1 MQLVTVI
8 KSNLQIWED
17 QNIFWGHIH
26 KLRVNGHPIG
36 KVITFGVGGMYHFLW
51 GHYQL
56 RVALEHFV
64 KFTKTS

>member
-26 KLRVNGHPIG
+26 KLRVLLVTHQIEGPIGHPIG
-36 KVITFGVGGMYHFLW
+36 KVITFGVGGMYHFY
-51 GHYQL
+51 G
-56 RVALEHFV
+56 AII
-64 KFTKTS
+64 S

>member
-36 KVITFGVGGMYHFLW
+36 KVITFGVGGMYHFY
-51 GHYQL
+51 G
-56 RVALEHFV
+56 AII
-64 KFTKTS
+64 S